1 MEIMT
6 IGIAVIALLLGS
18 GISYFAFN
26 NMAQNKGNLIIS
38 EAKKEAGQVK
48 KEKLLQAKEKF
59 LEF

>member
-26 NMAQNKGNLIIS
+26 NMTQNKGDLIIN
-38 EAKKEAGQVK
+38 EAKKEVVTDDW
-48 KEKLLQAKEKF
+48 
-59 LEF
+59 